1 MLSRRENFIETI
13 KGGKP
18 DRFVKQFEFMSPD
31 ALFADPFNATNPMPF
46 FPGDDDAVDLWGVT
60 WSFPAYVPGAFPV
73 QDEAH
78 LVLKDITQWESYV
91 KAPSLEFPDEVW
103 EEARKAYDSVDR
115 KEFFAGPMM
124 SPGVFERLHTLIKI
138 EDVLLAFYMEPE
150 VVHELIDYC
159 VEWECAYVKQM
170 AENLHPDIVF
180 HHDDWG
186 SKLSTFVSPDMF
198 EEFFLK
204 PYKKLYGC
212 YKDNGFLYIVHHCDS
227 YARTLVPYMIEMGID
242 VWQGGVSTNDLSEII
257 AEYGPQLSI
266 MSGVET
272 AEVDRPDW
280 NAEMIQTAVDKVCR
294 TLGGPYFI
302 PCQTQGGP
310 MSTVPEVYGA
320 IDEAIDAA
328 SAQMFANRFA
338 ETRAVSAV

>member
-1 MLSRRENFIETI
+1 M
-13 KGGKP
+13 
-18 DRFVKQFEFMSPD
+18 
-31 ALFADPFNATNPMPF
+31 
-46 FPGDDDAVDLWGVT
+46 
-60 WSFPAYVPGAFPV
+60 
-73 QDEAH
+73 
-78 LVLKDITQWESYV
+78 
-91 KAPSLEFPDEVW
+91 
-103 EEARKAYDSVDR
+103 
-115 KEFFAGPMM
+115 
-124 SPGVFERLHTLIKI
+124 FERLHTLIKI

-280 NAEMIQTAVDKVCR
+280 NAEMIRRRWTRFAARSAARTSSPARLRAARCR
-294 TLGGPYFI
+294 PSRG
-302 PCQTQGGP
+302 
-310 MSTVPEVYGA
+310 YGA